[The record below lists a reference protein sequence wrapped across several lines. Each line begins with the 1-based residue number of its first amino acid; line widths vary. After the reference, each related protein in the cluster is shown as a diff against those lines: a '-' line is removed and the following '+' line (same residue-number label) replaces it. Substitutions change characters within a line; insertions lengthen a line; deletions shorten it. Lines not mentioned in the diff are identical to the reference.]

1 MVLCVAFIALPF
13 SKIKITPSIKS
24 KKKKELKLLKKPQ
37 FVAQLVKKW
46 LLLGHLIRMI
56 RHEQAP
62 VIRIH
67 AQ

>member
-24 KKKKELKLLKKPQ
+24 KKKELKLLKKPQ